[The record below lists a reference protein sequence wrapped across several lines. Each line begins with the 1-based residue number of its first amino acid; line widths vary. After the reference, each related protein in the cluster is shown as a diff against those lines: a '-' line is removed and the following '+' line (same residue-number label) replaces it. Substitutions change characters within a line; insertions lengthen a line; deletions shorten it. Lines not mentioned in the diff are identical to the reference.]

1 MLTGADHKASLRTL
15 RAARAGRVCR
25 IALGACV
32 VLAVAGCGGRSA
44 LRSSFGITLEQPD
57 AFNVLPRK
65 PLRIPP
71 NFSDLPPPNPGA
83 PSPLDPT
90 PVAEAQSALN
100 SVGQSAGAPSVGEL
114 ALLGAAG
121 AEGAQPDIRQ
131 ALEQEAGPQESGYG
145 LTSLFGWKV
154 PDGSAEQIL
163 DQREEAARIDAAG
176 GDAPNAPPRAED
188 VKDNE
193 IELGIF

>member
-1 MLTGADHKASLRTL
+1 MLTGADHTASLPTF
-15 RAARAGRVCR
+15 RATRAGRVCR

-44 LRSSFGITLEQPD
+44 LRSTFGVTLEQPD

-71 NFSDLPPPNPGA
+71 NFNDLPPPNPGA

-90 PVAEAQSALN
+90 PVAEAKQTLH
-100 SVGQSAGAPSVGEL
+100 SVGESAGAPSVGEL

-121 AEGAQPDIRQ
+121 AEGAEPGIR
-131 ALEQEAGPQESGYG
+131 AELEQDAGPRESGYG
-145 LTSLFGWKV
+145 LTSFFGWQV

-176 GDAPNAPPRAED
+176 GVAPTPPPRAEEL
-188 VKDNE
+188 KSNE
-193 IELGIF
+193 FRLGY